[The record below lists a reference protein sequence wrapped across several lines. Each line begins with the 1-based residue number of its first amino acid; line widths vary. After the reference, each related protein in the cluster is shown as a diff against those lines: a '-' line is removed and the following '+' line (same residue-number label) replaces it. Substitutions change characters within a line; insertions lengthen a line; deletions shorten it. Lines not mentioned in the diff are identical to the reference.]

1 MSAGV
6 RPEFQERAEQPEA
19 SPDLELR
26 DQQIR
31 EEAERRFLA
40 LVRER
45 DTLKER
51 VAELERGFRLSRR
64 AWVLAK
70 DVIAERFG
78 PVTGNLVRQGIE
90 TQVERELGAGIPDSE
105 S

>member
-19 SPDLELR
+19 NPDLELR

-45 DTLKER
+45 DTLKDR
-51 VAELERGFRLSRR
+51 VTELERGFRLTKR
-64 AWVLAK
+64 AWSLAK
-70 DVIAERFG
+70 DVISDRFG
-78 PVTGNLVRQGIE
+78 PVTGNLIRQGIE
-90 TQVERELGAGIPDSE
+90 TQVERELGARLSDS
-105 S
+105 

>member
-6 RPEFQERAEQPEA
+6 RPEFHERAEQPES
-19 SPDLELR
+19 SPDLEYR
-26 DQQIR
+26 DQRIR
-31 EEAERRFLA
+31 EEAERRFLE

-45 DTLKER
+45 DRL
-51 VAELERGFRLSRR
+51 VDELSHLGDGFRKQRR
-64 AWVLAK
+64 AWQLAK
-70 DVIAERFG
+70 EVIAERFG